1 MSGNKK
7 MSRGAIA
14 GETRELPG
22 EGSTPGS
29 EEIATLTILSHPD
42 ASRVGER
49 ARFSELAG
57 RGEVSISR
65 TEPDFLKPEA
75 LDGWP
80 LADPFIS
87 RKPAVLRGNAG
98 GVLILRTGDAI
109 QVIADGVPVD
119 AQRMLSA
126 AEMHKGVVLEVG
138 GRVVLHLQR
147 IENLY
152 ERPPDLGIIGENP
165 AMNRVRQNI
174 LRVGGM
180 QVPILLRGETGSG
193 KELVAEAIHRSSD
206 RAGRPC
212 LSVNMAAISPTVA
225 ASELFGHA
233 KGAFTGAVEDHAG
246 FFERANGGTLF
257 LDEIGEAPVE
267 VQVMLLRTLETGK
280 VQPVGGRSERA
291 VDVRL
296 IAATD
301 ADLESLVR
309 SGKFRA
315 PLLHRLAGFE
325 ISIPPLRERM
335 DDFGRLFFHFL
346 RQEVKNTGELSRL
359 DETETPAV
367 PWVPAALVGRL
378 TRYDWPGNVRQLRNV
393 ARQLVIASRGAP
405 TLTIDRSVERL
416 LSERA
421 AEKSADLEAP
431 AAEIVGPRRK
441 PSEVTEEELLAA
453 LKANRFRLEPTAVAL
468 RITRPSLY
476 MLIDKSTRLQKAKD
490 VPAEE
495 ILRLHKELNGDVD
508 AMAEKL
514 EVSSRGLYLRL
525 KEVLKG

>member
-1 MSGNKK
+1 
-7 MSRGAIA
+7 MSRGALS
-14 GETRELPG
+14 GETREVPG
-22 EGSTPGS
+22 QGTTPGS
-29 EEIATLTILSHPD
+29 EEVLTLTILSHPD
-42 ASRVGER
+42 ASRVGEVSR
-49 ARFSELAG
+49 LVEASG
-57 RGEVSISR
+57 RGEISLSR
-65 TEPDFLKPEA
+65 TEPDFLKPESR
-75 LDGWP
+75 DGWP

-87 RKPAVLRGNAG
+87 RKPAIFRANAG
-98 GVLILRTGDAI
+98 GVLISRTGDAI
-109 QVIADGVPVD
+109 QVVADGTPVD
-119 AQRMLSA
+119 AQRALSA
-126 AEMHKGVVLEVG
+126 DEVKRGVVLEVG

-147 IENLY
+147 TENLY
-152 ERPPDLGIIGENP
+152 DRPPDLGIIGENS

-174 LRVGGM
+174 LRVGEM
-180 QVPILLRGETGSG
+180 AVPILLRGETGSG
-193 KELVAEAIHRSSD
+193 KELVAEAIHRSSS
-206 RAGRPC
+206 RSSKPC

-233 KGAFTGAVEDHAG
+233 KGAFTGAVDDHAG

-315 PLLHRLAGFE
+315 PLLHRLSGFE
-325 ISIPPLRERM
+325 INIPALRERM

-346 RQEVKNTGELSRL
+346 RQELKNMGEGSLL
-359 DETETPAV
+359 DQTEPPAV

-378 TRYDWPGNVRQLRNV
+378 ARYDWPGNVRQLRNV
-393 ARQLVIASRGAP
+393 ARQLVIASRGAN

-421 AEKSADLEAP
+421 VEKSEPELSSRTVTET
-431 AAEIVGPRRK
+431 VGPRRK
-441 PSEVTEEELLAA
+441 PSEVTEEELVAA

-476 MLIDKSTRLQKAKD
+476 MLIDKSTRLRKAKD
-490 VPAEE
+490 VPAAE
-495 ILRLHKELNGDVD
+495 ILQVHNELNGDVD

-525 KEVLKG
+525 REVLAK